1 MKFDVDKISVDM
13 QDFTKGMA
21 DVPANFGVK
30 ENLQKYFYNGI
41 ILDQFST
48 TQR

>member
-1 MKFDVDKISVDM
+1 M

-30 ENLQKYFYNGI
+30 KENLQKIFIMVYV

-48 TQR
+48 T